1 MLVDILKQSPE
12 VVLIK
17 YLSRVVFLGHE
28 LASIM

>member
-1 MLVDILKQSPE
+1 MLEDILKQSPE
-12 VVLIK
+12 VVIK